1 MYLSA
6 GRAADIAADTPPR
19 TGPVRAVPGTVF
31 ALGLVSLVTDVSAEM
46 VTAVLPLYLVAG
58 LGMSPLAFG
67 ALDGLQQGAT
77 ALLRLLGGRV
87 ADRTRRRK
95 LVAGAGYALSAA
107 CKAALL
113 AVTTPWSVAAVLAA
127 DRTGKGLRTAPRDAL
142 ISLSCAP
149 GEQGRAFGVH
159 RAMDTA
165 GALLGPL
172 AAFGVLWVAPDGYD
186 AVFTVS
192 CCFAVLGVVLLA
204 LFVREAPAPPVSP
217 SPTPA
222 PSAPAPPAPAPPA
235 APALAAGA
243 VPPASAVRSLLRL
256 PELRRLCLTAAAL
269 GVFTVGDAFLYLL
282 LQRRLDLPLAW
293 FPLLPVGTAAVFLLA
308 ALPVGRLA
316 DRLGR
321 RRVFLAGHLLMLGA
335 CLLLL
340 APLPAGP
347 ALACAGVAV
356 VALLGLFYAAT
367 DGVLMA
373 AAAPLLPPG
382 LRTTGLAVLQTA
394 QALARFAGSLLFGA
408 AWTLWGPGAALAAA
422 ACGLLLALAAT
433 SAFGGPEVGGA
444 P

>member
-1 MYLSA
+1 MYLSTS
-6 GRAADIAADTPPR
+6 RASDIAGETAPAR
-19 TGPVRAVPGTVF
+19 RGPLRAVPGTVF

-46 VTAVLPLYLVAG
+46 VTAVLPLYLMAG

-67 ALDGLQQGAT
+67 ALDGLHQGAT
-77 ALLRLLGGRV
+77 AVLRLAGGRI

-95 LVAGAGYALSAA
+95 LVAGTGYALSAV

-113 AVTTPWSVAAVLAA
+113 AVSTPWAVAAVLAA

-142 ISLSCAP
+142 ISLSVPP

-159 RAMDTA
+159 RALDTA

-172 AAFGVLWVAPDGYD
+172 AAFGVLWVAVDGYE

-192 CCFAVLGVVLLA
+192 CCVAVLGVVLLA
-204 LFVREAPAPPVSP
+204 LFVREAPE
-217 SPTPA
+217 PA
-222 PSAPAPPAPAPPA
+222 APAPAPAPVR
-235 APALAAGA
+235 PAL
-243 VPPASAVRSLLRL
+243 PPVRTLLRL
-256 PELRRLCLTAAAL
+256 PGLRRLCLTAAVL
-269 GVFTVGDAFLYLL
+269 GLFTVGDAFLYLL
-282 LQRRLDLPLAW
+282 LQRRLGLPAAY

-321 RRVFLAGHLLMLGA
+321 SRVFLGGHVLLLGA

-340 APLPAGP
+340 APAAAGP
-347 ALACAGVAV
+347 LLVVGVLAA
-356 VALLGLFYAAT
+356 LGLFYAAT

-373 AAAPLLPPG
+373 AAGPLLPAG

-408 AWTLWGPGAALAAA
+408 AWTLWGPGVALGLAAA
-422 ACGLLLALAAT
+422 GLLLCLALVAVFGRARADRT
-433 SAFGGPEVGGA
+433 S
-444 P
+444 

>member
-1 MYLSA
+1 MYLSTS
-6 GRAADIAADTPPR
+6 RAADVAADPPAPK
-19 TGPVRAVPGTVF
+19 GPLRAVPGTVL
-31 ALGLVSLVTDVSAEM
+31 ALGMVSLVTDVSAEM

-67 ALDGLQQGAT
+67 ALDGLNQGAT

-87 ADRTRRRK
+87 SDRTQRRK
-95 LVAGAGYALSAA
+95 LVAGTGYAISAV

-142 ISLSCAP
+142 ISLSCPP

-159 RAMDTA
+159 RALDTA

-172 AAFGVLWVAPDGYD
+172 AAFGVLWVAVDGYE
-186 AVFTVS
+186 AVFTLS
-192 CCFAVLGVVLLA
+192 CCFAVLGVLILV
-204 LFVREAPAPPVSP
+204 LFVRES
-217 SPTPA
+217 
-222 PSAPAPPAPAPPA
+222 PAPASPA
-235 APALAAGA
+235 AGT
-243 VPPASAVRSLLRL
+243 ASARTLLRI
-256 PELRRLCLTAAAL
+256 PGLRRLCLTAAVL
-269 GVFTVGDAFLYLL
+269 GLFTVGDAFLYLL
-282 LQRRLDLPLAW
+282 LQRRLELPAAW

-321 RRVFLAGHLLMLGA
+321 HRVFLGGHLLLLGA
-335 CLLLL
+335 CLILL
-340 APLPAGP
+340 APVPPGP
-347 ALACAGVAV
+347 VLVCGVLG
-356 VALLGLFYAAT
+356 LLGLFYAAT

-373 AAAPLLPPG
+373 AAGPLLPAG

-408 AWTLWGPGAALAAA
+408 AWTLWGPGPALAVTAV
-422 ACGLLLALAAT
+422 GLLLTLALTAAFAGRVPT
-433 SAFGGPEVGGA
+433 PGEESPEG
-444 P
+444 

>member
-1 MYLSA
+1 MYLSTS
-6 GRAADIAADTPPR
+6 RASDIAGNTPAPK
-19 TGPVRAVPGTVF
+19 GPVRAVPGTVF

-46 VTAVLPLYLVAG
+46 VTAVLPLYLMAG

-67 ALDGLQQGAT
+67 ALDGLHQGAT
-77 ALLRLLGGRV
+77 AVLRLAGGRI
-87 ADRTRRRK
+87 ADRTRRHK
-95 LVAGAGYALSAA
+95 LVAGTGYALSAG

-142 ISLSCAP
+142 ISLSVPP

-172 AAFGVLWVAPDGYD
+172 AAFGVLWVAVDGYE

-192 CCFAVLGVVLLA
+192 CCVAVLGVVLLA
-204 LFVREAPAPPVSP
+204 LFVREAPPPATAPAAA
-217 SPTPA
+217 PA
-222 PSAPAPPAPAPPA
+222 RAARPAPPP
-235 APALAAGA
+235 
-243 VPPASAVRSLLRL
+243 VRTLLRL
-256 PELRRLCLTAAAL
+256 PGLRGLCLTAAVL
-269 GVFTVGDAFLYLL
+269 GLFTVGDAFLYLL
-282 LQRRLDLPLAW
+282 LQRRLDLPAAY

-321 RRVFLAGHLLMLGA
+321 RRVFLGGHVLLLGA
-335 CLLLL
+335 ALLLL
-340 APLPAGP
+340 APVPAGAP
-347 ALACAGVAV
+347 LVFGVLAA
-356 VALLGLFYAAT
+356 LGLFYAAT

-373 AAAPLLPPG
+373 AAGPLLPAG

-394 QALARFAGSLLFGA
+394 QALARFAGSLLFGS
-408 AWTLWGPGAALAAA
+408 AWTLWGPGVALGLAAT
-422 ACGLLLALAAT
+422 GLLLSLVAVAV
-433 SAFGGPEVGGA
+433 FGGTRAERPS
-444 P
+444 

>member
-1 MYLSA
+1 MYLST
-6 GRAADIAADTPPR
+6 GRASDIAGNTPAPK
-19 TGPVRAVPGTVF
+19 GPVRAVPGTVF

-46 VTAVLPLYLVAG
+46 VTAVLPLYLMAG

-67 ALDGLQQGAT
+67 ALDGLHQGAT
-77 ALLRLLGGRV
+77 AVLRLAGGRI
-87 ADRTRRRK
+87 ADRTRRHK
-95 LVAGAGYALSAA
+95 LVAGTGYALSAA

-142 ISLSCAP
+142 ISLSVPP

-172 AAFGVLWVAPDGYD
+172 AAFGVLWVAVDGYE

-192 CCFAVLGVVLLA
+192 CCVAVLGVVLLA
-204 LFVREAPAPPVSP
+204 LFVREAPPPATAPAAA
-217 SPTPA
+217 PA
-222 PSAPAPPAPAPPA
+222 RAARPAPPP
-235 APALAAGA
+235 
-243 VPPASAVRSLLRL
+243 VRTLLRL
-256 PELRRLCLTAAAL
+256 PGLRGLCLTAAVL
-269 GVFTVGDAFLYLL
+269 GLFTVGDAFLYLL
-282 LQRRLDLPLAW
+282 LQRRLDLPAAY

-321 RRVFLAGHLLMLGA
+321 RRVFLGGHVLLLGA
-335 CLLLL
+335 ALLLL
-340 APLPAGP
+340 APVPAGAP
-347 ALACAGVAV
+347 LVFGVLAA
-356 VALLGLFYAAT
+356 LGLFYATT

-373 AAAPLLPPG
+373 AAGPLLPAG

-394 QALARFAGSLLFGA
+394 QALARFAGSLLFGS
-408 AWTLWGPGAALAAA
+408 AWTLWGPGVALGLAAT
-422 ACGLLLALAAT
+422 GLLLSLVAVAV
-433 SAFGGPEVGGA
+433 FGGTRAERPS
-444 P
+444 

>member
-1 MYLSA
+1 MYLSTS
-6 GRAADIAADTPPR
+6 RASDIAGNTPAPK
-19 TGPVRAVPGTVF
+19 GPVRAVPGTVF

-46 VTAVLPLYLVAG
+46 VTAVLPLYLMAG

-67 ALDGLQQGAT
+67 ALDGLHQGAT
-77 ALLRLLGGRV
+77 AVLRLAGGRI
-87 ADRTRRRK
+87 ADRTRRHK
-95 LVAGAGYALSAA
+95 LVAGTGYALSAA

-142 ISLSCAP
+142 ISLSVPP

-172 AAFGVLWVAPDGYD
+172 AAFGVLWVAVDGYE

-192 CCFAVLGVVLLA
+192 CCVAVLGVVLLA
-204 LFVREAPAPPVSP
+204 LFVREAPPPATAPA
-217 SPTPA
+217 TAPA
-222 PSAPAPPAPAPPA
+222 RAARPAPPP
-235 APALAAGA
+235 
-243 VPPASAVRSLLRL
+243 VRTLLRL
-256 PELRRLCLTAAAL
+256 PGLRGLCLTAAVL
-269 GVFTVGDAFLYLL
+269 GLFTVGDAFLYLL
-282 LQRRLDLPLAW
+282 LQRRLDLPAAY

-321 RRVFLAGHLLMLGA
+321 RRVFLGGHVLLLGA
-335 CLLLL
+335 ALLLL
-340 APLPAGP
+340 APVPAGAP
-347 ALACAGVAV
+347 LVFGVLAA
-356 VALLGLFYAAT
+356 LGLFYAAT

-373 AAAPLLPPG
+373 AAGPLLPAG

-394 QALARFAGSLLFGA
+394 QALARFAGSLLFGS
-408 AWTLWGPGAALAAA
+408 AWTLWGPGVALGLAAT
-422 ACGLLLALAAT
+422 GLLLSLVVVAV
-433 SAFGGPEVGGA
+433 FGGTRAERPS
-444 P
+444 

>member
-1 MYLSA
+1 MYLSTS
-6 GRAADIAADTPPR
+6 RAADIAADFPAPK
-19 TGPVRAVPGTVF
+19 GPLRAVPGTVL
-31 ALGLVSLVTDVSAEM
+31 ALGMVSLVTDVSAEM

-67 ALDGLQQGAT
+67 ALDGLNQGAT

-87 ADRTRRRK
+87 SDRTQRRK
-95 LVAGAGYALSAA
+95 LVAGTGYAISAA

-142 ISLSCAP
+142 ISLSCPP

-159 RAMDTA
+159 RALDTA

-172 AAFGVLWVAPDGYD
+172 AAFGVLWVAVDGYE

-192 CCFAVLGVVLLA
+192 CCLAVLGVLLLA
-204 LFVREAPAPPVSP
+204 LFVRES
-217 SPTPA
+217 
-222 PSAPAPPAPAPPA
+222 PAPAP
-235 APALAAGA
+235 AAG
-243 VPPASAVRSLLRL
+243 PPSARTLLRI
-256 PELRRLCLTAAAL
+256 PGLRRLCLTAAVL
-269 GVFTVGDAFLYLL
+269 GLFTVGDAFLYLL
-282 LQRRLDLPLAW
+282 LQRRLELPPAW
-293 FPLLPVGTAAVFLLA
+293 FPLLPVATAAVFLLA
-308 ALPVGRLA
+308 ALPIGRLA

-321 RRVFLAGHLLMLGA
+321 RRVFLGGHLLLLGA

-340 APLPAGP
+340 APLPPGP
-347 ALACAGVAV
+347 VLVCGVLG
-356 VALLGLFYAAT
+356 LLGLFYAAT

-373 AAAPLLPPG
+373 AAGPLLPPE

-408 AWTLWGPGAALAAA
+408 AWTLWGPGPALAATA
-422 ACGLLLALAAT
+422 GGLLLALT
-433 SAFGGPEVGGA
+433 LTTAFAGRGPA
-444 P
+444 PGEESPEG

>member
-1 MYLSA
+1 MYLSTS
-6 GRAADIAADTPPR
+6 RASDIAGNTPAPR
-19 TGPVRAVPGTVF
+19 GPVRAVPGTVF

-46 VTAVLPLYLVAG
+46 VTAVLPLYLMAG

-67 ALDGLQQGAT
+67 ALDGLHQGAT
-77 ALLRLLGGRV
+77 AVLRLAGGRI
-87 ADRTRRRK
+87 ADRTRRHK
-95 LVAGAGYALSAA
+95 LVAGTGYALSAA

-142 ISLSCAP
+142 ISLSVQP

-159 RAMDTA
+159 RALDTA

-172 AAFGVLWVAPDGYD
+172 AAFGVLWVAVDGYE

-192 CCFAVLGVVLLA
+192 CCVAVLGVVLLA
-204 LFVREAPAPPVSP
+204 LFVREAPAPAAA
-217 SPTPA
+217 PA
-222 PSAPAPPAPAPPA
+222 RAARPAPPP
-235 APALAAGA
+235 
-243 VPPASAVRSLLRL
+243 VRTLLRL
-256 PELRRLCLTAAAL
+256 PGLRGLCLTAAVL
-269 GVFTVGDAFLYLL
+269 GLFTVGDAFLYLL
-282 LQRRLDLPLAW
+282 LQRRLDLPAAY

-321 RRVFLAGHLLMLGA
+321 RRVFLGGHVLLLGA

-340 APLPAGP
+340 APVPAG
-347 ALACAGVAV
+347 ALLVVGVL
-356 VALLGLFYAAT
+356 ALLGLFYAAT

-373 AAAPLLPPG
+373 AAGPLLPAE

-394 QALARFAGSLLFGA
+394 QALARFAGSLLFGS
-408 AWTLWGPGAALAAA
+408 AWTLWGPGPALGLAAA
-422 ACGLLLALAAT
+422 GLLLSLAAVSVCDGVRT
-433 SAFGGPEVGGA
+433 WRSS
-444 P
+444 

>member
-6 GRAADIAADTPPR
+6 GRAADLAAGTPSR
-19 TGPVRAVPGTVF
+19 TGPVRAVPGTVL
-31 ALGLVSLVTDVSAEM
+31 ALGTVSLVTDVSAEM

-113 AVTTPWSVAAVLAA
+113 AVTAPWSVAAVLAA

-172 AAFGVLWVAPDGYD
+172 IAFGVLWAAADGYD

-204 LFVREAPAPPVSP
+204 LFVREAPAPP
-217 SPTPA
+217 
-222 PSAPAPPAPAPPA
+222 APAPPAPPAPPLRTRD
-235 APALAAGA
+235 PRD
-243 VPPASAVRSLLRL
+243 ASAVRSLLRR

-293 FPLLPVGTAAVFLLA
+293 FPLLPVGTAAAFLLA

-321 RRVFLAGHLLMLGA
+321 RRVFLAGHLLLLGA

-347 ALACAGVAV
+347 ALAGAGVAV
-356 VALLGLFYAAT
+356 VVLLGLFYAAT

-373 AAAPLLPPG
+373 AAAPLLPAG

-433 SAFGGPEVGGA
+433 TAFGGPEAGGA
-444 P
+444 T

>member
-1 MYLSA
+1 MYLSTS
-6 GRAADIAADTPPR
+6 RASDIAGDTPAPK
-19 TGPVRAVPGTVF
+19 GPLRAVPGTVF

-46 VTAVLPLYLVAG
+46 VTAILPLYLMAG

-67 ALDGLQQGAT
+67 ALDGLHQGAT
-77 ALLRLLGGRV
+77 AVLRLAGGRI

-95 LVAGAGYALSAA
+95 LVAGTGYALSAA

-113 AVTTPWSVAAVLAA
+113 FVATPWSVAAVLAA

-142 ISLSCAP
+142 ISLSVPP
-149 GEQGRAFGVH
+149 GDQGRAFGVH
-159 RAMDTA
+159 RALDTA

-172 AAFGVLWVAPDGYD
+172 AAFGILWVAVDGYE

-192 CCFAVLGVVLLA
+192 CCIAVLGVLLLA
-204 LFVREAPAPPVSP
+204 LFVREAPAP
-217 SPTPA
+217 
-222 PSAPAPPAPAPPA
+222 APAPAR
-235 APALAAGA
+235 PAL
-243 VPPASAVRSLLRL
+243 PPVRTLLRL
-256 PELRRLCLTAAAL
+256 PGLRRLCLTAAAL
-269 GVFTVGDAFLYLL
+269 GLFTVGDAFLYLL
-282 LQRRLDLPLAW
+282 LQRRLELSAAY

-321 RRVFLAGHLLMLGA
+321 RRVFLCGHVLLLGS

-340 APLPAGP
+340 APVPAG
-347 ALACAGVAV
+347 ALLVAGVLAP
-356 VALLGLFYAAT
+356 LGLFYAAT

-373 AAAPLLPPG
+373 AAGPLLPAE

-408 AWTLWGPGAALAAA
+408 AWTLWGPGRALGLAAA
-422 ACGLLLALAAT
+422 GLLLSLAAV
-433 SAFGGPEVGGA
+433 AVFGGIRA
-444 P
+444 RRSS

>member
-1 MYLSA
+1 MYLSTS
-6 GRAADIAADTPPR
+6 RAADIAV
-19 TGPVRAVPGTVF
+19 GPVAPKGPLRAVPGTVL

-67 ALDGLQQGAT
+67 ALDGINQGAT
-77 ALLRLLGGRV
+77 ALLRLVGGRV
-87 ADRTRRRK
+87 SDRTQRRK
-95 LVAGAGYALSAA
+95 LVAGTGYAISAG

-113 AVTTPWSVAAVLAA
+113 LVATPWSVAAVLAA

-142 ISLSCAP
+142 ISLSCP
-149 GEQGRAFGVH
+149 PEEQGRAFGVH

-172 AAFGVLWVAPDGYD
+172 AAFAVLWVAADGYA

-192 CCFAVLGVVLLA
+192 CCFAVLGVVVLA
-204 LFVREAPAPPVSP
+204 LFVRESP
-217 SPTPA
+217 
-222 PSAPAPPAPAPPA
+222 
-235 APALAAGA
+235 APALAPPVG
-243 VPPASAVRSLLRL
+243 PPAARTLLRI
-256 PELRRLCLTAAAL
+256 PGLRRLCLTAAVL
-269 GVFTVGDAFLYLL
+269 GLFTVGDAFLYLL
-282 LQRRLDLPLAW
+282 LQRRLDLPVAW

-316 DRLGR
+316 DRVGR
-321 RRVFLAGHLLMLGA
+321 HRVFLGGHLLLLGA

-340 APLPAGP
+340 APLPPGP
-347 ALACAGVAV
+347 ALALGVLG
-356 VALLGLFYAAT
+356 LLGLFYAAT

-408 AWTLWGPGAALAAA
+408 AWTLWGPGPALAAA
-422 ACGLLLALAAT
+422 AAGLLLALTTTALATTGFASGPAAGEG
-433 SAFGGPEVGGA
+433 SPEG
-444 P
+444 

>member
-1 MYLSA
+1 MYLSTS
-6 GRAADIAADTPPR
+6 RASDIAGGTPGPR
-19 TGPVRAVPGTVF
+19 GPLRAVPGTVF

-46 VTAVLPLYLVAG
+46 VTAVLPLYLMAG

-67 ALDGLQQGAT
+67 ALDGLHQGAT
-77 ALLRLLGGRV
+77 AVLRLAGGRI
-87 ADRTRRRK
+87 ADRTRRHK

-113 AVTTPWSVAAVLAA
+113 AVATPWSVAAVLAA

-142 ISLSCAP
+142 ISLSVPP

-159 RAMDTA
+159 RALDTA

-172 AAFGVLWVAPDGYD
+172 AAFGVLWVAVDGYE

-192 CCFAVLGVVLLA
+192 ACVAVLGVVLLA
-204 LFVREAPAPPVSP
+204 LFVREAPAPAPA
-217 SPTPA
+217 PTPA
-222 PSAPAPPAPAPPA
+222 PARAR
-235 APALAAGA
+235 PAL
-243 VPPASAVRSLLRL
+243 PPVRTLLRL
-256 PELRRLCLTAAAL
+256 PGLRGLCLTAVVL
-269 GVFTVGDAFLYLL
+269 GLFTVGDAFLYLL
-282 LQRRLDLPLAW
+282 LQRRLDLSAAY

-321 RRVFLAGHLLMLGA
+321 RRVFLGGHVLLLGA

-340 APLPAGP
+340 APLPAG
-347 ALACAGVAV
+347 ALLVVGVLAP
-356 VALLGLFYAAT
+356 LGLFYAAT

-373 AAAPLLPPG
+373 AAGPLLPPE

-394 QALARFAGSLLFGA
+394 QALARFAGSLLFGS
-408 AWTLWGPGAALAAA
+408 AWTLWGPGPALALAAA
-422 ACGLLLALAAT
+422 GLLLSLAAVAVIGSGHAGNT
-433 SAFGGPEVGGA
+433 ADS
-444 P
+444 

>member
-1 MYLSA
+1 MYLSTS
-6 GRAADIAADTPPR
+6 RASDIAGNTPAPK
-19 TGPVRAVPGTVF
+19 GPVRAVPGTVF

-46 VTAVLPLYLVAG
+46 VTAVLPLYLMAG

-67 ALDGLQQGAT
+67 ALDGLHQGAT
-77 ALLRLLGGRV
+77 AVLRLAGGRI
-87 ADRTRRRK
+87 ADRTRRHK
-95 LVAGAGYALSAA
+95 LVAGTGYALSAA

-142 ISLSCAP
+142 ISLSVPP

-172 AAFGVLWVAPDGYD
+172 AAFGVLWVAVDGYE

-192 CCFAVLGVVLLA
+192 CCVAVLGVVLLA
-204 LFVREAPAPPVSP
+204 LFVREAPPPATAPA
-217 SPTPA
+217 TAPA
-222 PSAPAPPAPAPPA
+222 AAPARAARPAPPP
-235 APALAAGA
+235 
-243 VPPASAVRSLLRL
+243 VRTLLRL
-256 PELRRLCLTAAAL
+256 PGLRGLCLTAAVL
-269 GVFTVGDAFLYLL
+269 GLFTVGDAFLYLL
-282 LQRRLDLPLAW
+282 LQRRLDLPAAY

-321 RRVFLAGHLLMLGA
+321 RRVFLGGHVLLLGA
-335 CLLLL
+335 ALLLL
-340 APLPAGP
+340 APVPAGAP
-347 ALACAGVAV
+347 LVFGVLAA
-356 VALLGLFYAAT
+356 LGLFYAAT

-373 AAAPLLPPG
+373 AAGPLLPAG

-394 QALARFAGSLLFGA
+394 QALARFAGSLLFGS
-408 AWTLWGPGAALAAA
+408 AWTLWGPGVALGLAAT
-422 ACGLLLALAAT
+422 GLLLSLVAVAV
-433 SAFGGPEVGGA
+433 FGGTRAERPS
-444 P
+444 

>member
-1 MYLSA
+1 MYLSTS
-6 GRAADIAADTPPR
+6 RASDIAGDTPAPR
-19 TGPVRAVPGTVF
+19 GPLRAVPGTVF

-46 VTAVLPLYLVAG
+46 VTAVLPLYLMAG

-67 ALDGLQQGAT
+67 ALDGLHQGAT
-77 ALLRLLGGRV
+77 AVLRLAGGRV
-87 ADRTRRRK
+87 ADRTRRHK

-142 ISLSCAP
+142 ISLSVPP

-159 RAMDTA
+159 RALDTA

-172 AAFGVLWVAPDGYD
+172 AAFGVLWVAVDGYE

-192 CCFAVLGVVLLA
+192 CCVAVLGVVLLA
-204 LFVREAPAPPVSP
+204 LFVREAPAPAPLPATATATGPVS
-217 SPTPA
+217 A
-222 PSAPAPPAPAPPA
+222 RPPLPP
-235 APALAAGA
+235 
-243 VPPASAVRSLLRL
+243 VRILLRL
-256 PELRRLCLTAAAL
+256 PGLRRLCLTATVL
-269 GVFTVGDAFLYLL
+269 GLFTVGDAFLYLL
-282 LQRRLDLPLAW
+282 LQRRLDLSAAY

-321 RRVFLAGHLLMLGA
+321 RRVFLAGHVLLLGA

-340 APLPAGP
+340 APVPAG
-347 ALACAGVAV
+347 ALLVAGVLAP
-356 VALLGLFYAAT
+356 LGLFYAAT

-373 AAAPLLPPG
+373 AAGPLLPAG

-394 QALARFAGSLLFGA
+394 QALARFGGSLLFGA
-408 AWTLWGPGAALAAA
+408 AWTLWGPGPALGLAAA
-422 ACGLLLALAAT
+422 GLLLSLAAV
-433 SAFGGPEVGGA
+433 AVFGGVRADPS

>member
-1 MYLSA
+1 M
-6 GRAADIAADTPPR
+6 
-19 TGPVRAVPGTVF
+19 RAVPGTVF

-46 VTAVLPLYLVAG
+46 VTAVLPLYLMAG

-67 ALDGLQQGAT
+67 ALDGLHQGAT
-77 ALLRLLGGRV
+77 AVLRLAGGRI
-87 ADRTRRRK
+87 ADRTRRHK

-113 AVTTPWSVAAVLAA
+113 AVATPWSVAAVLAA

-142 ISLSCAP
+142 ISLSVPP

-159 RAMDTA
+159 RALDTA

-172 AAFGVLWVAPDGYD
+172 AAFGVLWVAVDGYE

-192 CCFAVLGVVLLA
+192 CCVAVLGVVLLA
-204 LFVREAPAPPVSP
+204 LFVREAPAG
-217 SPTPA
+217 
-222 PSAPAPPAPAPPA
+222 PPAPARSRPPQ
-235 APALAAGA
+235 
-243 VPPASAVRSLLRL
+243 PPVRTLVRL
-256 PELRRLCLTAAAL
+256 PGLRGLCLTAAVL
-269 GVFTVGDAFLYLL
+269 GLFTVGDAFLYLL
-282 LQRRLDLPLAW
+282 LQRRLGLSAAY

-321 RRVFLAGHLLMLGA
+321 RRVFLGGHVLLLGA
-335 CLLLL
+335 CLLLM
-340 APLPAGP
+340 APVPAG
-347 ALACAGVAV
+347 ALLVAGVLV
-356 VALLGLFYAAT
+356 PLGLFYAAT

-373 AAAPLLPPG
+373 AAGPLLPAE

-408 AWTLWGPGAALAAA
+408 AWTLWGPGPALALAAA
-422 ACGLLLALAAT
+422 GLLLSLAAV
-433 SAFGGPEVGGA
+433 AVVGSGHA
-444 P
+444 GNTANT